1 MLAYTFWHWKRPDVA
16 QEVYEERQRA
26 FHKALGAAPP
36 RAFEGS
42 SSFAISGAPWA
53 ADGGAAYEDWY
64 LVRDSAALDT
74 LNAAAISASRQ
85 APHDAAAAVAAGGI
99 AGLYRIRLGAVPST
113 PGAGHWFA
121 KPAGLSYAELD
132 ASLRPIVEARRGVLW
147 CRQMTLGP
155 TPEFC
160 LQLPDPAAW
169 DSGQL
174 RVLSVPLRRVA

>member
-16 QEVYEERQRA
+16 VEEYEERQRT

-36 RAFEGS
+36 VAFEGS
-42 SSFAISGAPWA
+42 SCFAISGAAWA
-53 ADGGAAYEDWY
+53 AGGGAAYEDWY
-64 LVRDSAALDT
+64 LVHDSAALDP
-74 LNAAAISASRQ
+74 LNSAAISASRQ

-99 AGLYRIRLGAVPST
+99 AGLYRIRIGVRPST
-113 PGAGHWFA
+113 PATGHWFS
-121 KPAGLSYAELD
+121 KPPGMSYGDLEGF
-132 ASLRPIVEARRGVLW
+132 LRPVVEARQGTLW

-169 DSGQL
+169 DSGPLVTQ
-174 RVLSVPLRRVA
+174 SVPLRRVA